1 MKQVFCIGELLID
14 FICCNTH
21 VPLADGVHFEKK
33 AGGAPANVAA
43 AITKLGGKASFIG
56 QVGNDPFGE
65 FLEKTL
71 QENCVDTSMLIK
83 ENQTTLAFVSIDQH
97 GERDFTF
104 MRGADGEYQF
114 HKIDLSKIHKH
125 DIIHFGSA
133 TALLPGHLKETY
145 FQLLQYAKEQ
155 NHFISF
161 DPNYRDAL
169 ITDKQQFC
177 ENCLTF
183 IAQAHFVKV
192 SEEEAIMLSKE
203 TNMNK
208 AAQFLLAKGAMVV
221 AITLGKQGTLL
232 ATSEG
237 AAIIPSITVK
247 QVDSTGAGD
256 AFVGAMLYQ
265 LSKEEN
271 LFDFNFEKLCT
282 FVAFANKV
290 GAITCTNYGA
300 IQSLPTLE
308 DMVLV
313 QIYEEEHG

>member
-1 MKQVFCIGELLID
+1 
-14 FICCNTH
+14 
-21 VPLADGVHFEKK
+21 
-33 AGGAPANVAA
+33 
-43 AITKLGGKASFIG
+43 
-56 QVGNDPFGE
+56 
-65 FLEKTL
+65 
-71 QENCVDTSMLIK
+71 
-83 ENQTTLAFVSIDQH
+83 
-97 GERDFTF
+97 
-104 MRGADGEYQF
+104 
-114 HKIDLSKIHKH
+114 
-125 DIIHFGSA
+125 
-133 TALLPGHLKETY
+133 
-145 FQLLQYAKEQ
+145 
-155 NHFISF
+155 
-161 DPNYRDAL
+161 

-237 AAIIPSITVK
+237 AAIIPSINVK

-265 LSKEEN
+265 LTKEEN

-308 DMVLV
+308 D
-313 QIYEEEHG
+313 II